1 MMAHLTTMFSIVVF
15 IPVIAVIYLTITKKL
30 RVKPI
35 ICGILSYGLMA
46 ILTEIVLT
54 LINLALG
61 GFIAKN
67 AFLTIGLWGI
77 LSPLAAVLIMIYIYK
92 RILSDDLCFKD
103 SLGTG
108 LGLGSA
114 WLIMTVGTTLFF
126 SMVMSM
132 TLAEGGFETETAE
145 MTADAIEAFNEA
157 KANFESKS
165 LLDYILL
172 TAGGISLAVVTAAV
186 SVLTFEYTKKSD
198 KKMLFAALGWE
209 IAVFVPFLL
218 ATNGGFVN
226 IFVQAFM
233 VLLAAG
239 AVWYMIRESKKYPSV
254 EAVSFERPSPL
265 AGRDFTKRIKKRK

>member
-15 IPVIAVIYLTITKKL
+15 IPIIAAIYLTITKKL

-35 ICGILSYGLMA
+35 ICGILCYGLMA
-46 ILTEIVLT
+46 ILTEVVLT
-54 LINLALG
+54 LLNLAFS

-77 LSPLAAVLIMIYIYK
+77 ITPLFAVFITIYIYK
-92 RILSDDLCFKD
+92 KVMAGDAGFRD
-103 SLGTG
+103 SLGYG
-108 LGLGSA
+108 LGIGSV
-114 WLIMTVGTTLFF
+114 WMIMTVGTTLFF

-132 TLAEGGFETETAE
+132 TLADGGIESETAE
-145 MTADAIEAFNEA
+145 MTAEAIEAYNAA
-157 KANFESKS
+157 KENFTSKS

-172 TAGGISLAVVTAAV
+172 TVSGITLAIVTAAV
-186 SVLTFEYTKKSD
+186 SVLTFEYTKTSD
-198 KKMLFAALGWE
+198 KKMLFIALGCE

-218 ATNGGFVN
+218 AVNGGFVN

-239 AVWYMIRESKKYPSV
+239 GVWYMITEAKKYPSA
-254 EAVSFERPSPL
+254 EKIITERPSPL
-265 AGRDFTKRIKKRK
+265 AGRDFTRRIKKRK